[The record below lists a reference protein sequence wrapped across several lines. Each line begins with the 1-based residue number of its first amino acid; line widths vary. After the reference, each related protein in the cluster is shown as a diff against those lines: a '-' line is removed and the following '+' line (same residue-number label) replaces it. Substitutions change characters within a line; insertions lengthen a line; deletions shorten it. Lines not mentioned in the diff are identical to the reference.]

1 MLPPNESYEVESVFC
16 KQKNVVLLKSI
27 AERAKCTV
35 TTWRVADGVGGW
47 RAWGIDPG
55 EFSHTLMQSCERL
68 VTTGAY
74 CPTAPASLLAKA
86 YSELELSKKHI
97 LGSST
102 ACLVMVR
109 GHLTTTSNSTSG
121 GDCHSDQHVS
131 GRDGSDACEAHNDEG
146 ASGVLSSANIGDS
159 GYVVIFSSANI
170 GHSRYV
176 VIFSSANIG
185 HSGYV
190 VIFSSANIGHSGYVV
205 IFSSANIGHSGY
217 LVVRGGHVVHRSQ
230 EQQHYFNTPFQ
241 LSMPPPGTSGH
252 VLSDSPASAD
262 SREFEVEAGDLL
274 LVATDGVFDNLP
286 VPCILQLLQPVE
298 GTSELSELQSAAN
311 RIAQQARLHA
321 FDEDYMSPFALS
333 ARQNG
338 INTKGGKPDD
348 ITVVLA
354 AVLGAV

>member
-1 MLPPNESYEVESVFC
+1 MQ
-16 KQKNVVLLKSI
+16 QKILREECHFIYIDNPADQATLQRVLLS
-27 AERAKCTV
+27 ACSFRG
-35 TTWRVADGVGGW
+35 VADGVGGW

-55 EFSHTLMQSCERL
+55 EFSSTLMQSCERL
-68 VTTGAY
+68 VSTGSF

-86 YSELELSKKHI
+86 YSELELTKKHI

-102 ACLVMVR
+102 ACLVMLR
-109 GHLTTTSNSTSG
+109 GHLATNNS
-121 GDCHSDQHVS
+121 VS
-131 GRDGSDACEAHNDEG
+131 SSDAFHHNETERKDCEEFQSDET

-159 GYVVIFSSANI
+159 GY
-170 GHSRYV
+170 
-176 VIFSSANIG
+176 
-185 HSGYV
+185 
-190 VIFSSANIGHSGYVV
+190 
-205 IFSSANIGHSGY
+205 
-217 LVVRGGHVVHRSQ
+217 LVVRGGHVVHRSH

-286 VPCILQLLQPVE
+286 VPCILQLLQTVQ

-321 FDEDYMSPFALS
+321 FDEDYMSPFALN

-338 INTKGGKPDD
+338 INTRGGKPDD

-354 AVLGAV
+354 AVLGSV